1 MDHFIEYICKG
12 VIRSEDAICRTNKR
26 VTKLAKCCSRTNTT
40 VLCLGIASAL
50 TMAVLV
56 IQDQEIKALQKQV
69 SDLEA
74 KGEPTE
80 AVENNTEENTQQEG
94 A

>member
-1 MDHFIEYICKG
+1 
-12 VIRSEDAICRTNKR
+12 
-26 VTKLAKCCSRTNTT
+26 